1 MVNSD
6 QEPDRYETITIESK
20 IRRGVFHKVVKDLES
35 GKAVSCSCKCWS
47 KGNKQCAAMRTI
59 GNESW
64 FNYLIWIY
72 FLRNY
77 FYFLK

>member
-1 MVNSD
+1 
-6 QEPDRYETITIESK
+6 
-20 IRRGVFHKVVKDLES
+20 
-35 GKAVSCSCKCWS
+35 
-47 KGNKQCAAMRTI
+47 MRTI